1 MREKRTIKVG
11 KKNIE
16 TYLIKLSDKNLIIL
30 KGSQGYIMCGY
41 LNLSVANKFRE
52 VAVKV
57 TGVSSIEDILK
68 TKVHSVSYEAK
79 KLGLRK
85 NQKIKDVIKIIA

>member
-1 MREKRTIKVG
+1 MVIKVG
-11 KKNIE
+11 KKSIKAF
-16 TYLIKLSDKNLIIL
+16 LIRLVDKNLIIL

-41 LNLSVANKFRE
+41 LNLSAANKFRE

-57 TGVSSIEDILK
+57 TGVSSIEDVLK
-68 TKVHSVSYEAK
+68 AKVHSLSYEAE
-79 KLGLRK
+79 KLGLRR